1 MNDWEKIVCLIL
13 SVNRWEL
20 WKTLNLQSNLKKE
33 KIFDPHFL
41 IGLGYNEIGLR
52 LKNAGYDRGGL
63 TLMISE
69 RILKSA
75 EIVTESKIDI
85 LGTSLEIDSIDN
97 RNFLKS
103 LKGMGEKSVD
113 DFYRIS
119 WG

>member
-20 WKTLNLQSNLKKE
+20 WRTLNLYDNLKKE
-33 KIFDPHFL
+33 KIFDPNFL
-41 IGLGYNEIGLR
+41 IGLGDYEIGLR
-52 LKNAGYDRGGL
+52 LKNAGYDRGVL
-63 TLMISE
+63 TFMISE

-75 EIVTESKIDI
+75 EIVTENKINI
-85 LGTSLEIDSIDN
+85 LGTSLSIDN
-97 RNFLKS
+97 SDNRSFLKS
-103 LKGMGEKSVD
+103 LKGIGEKSIG